1 MSDYQTPHKDGE
13 VEKSLD
19 EEEDLNDREN
29 AEEFYI
35 LMKEKG
41 HSFKTCEGKLLWYDP
56 TNGVYD
62 EESDKLKL
70 KLVNL
75 FATSPVVASKY
86 RGSNSK
92 KSALYKEFKSLVPQ
106 ENNFYEKAQVNT
118 KGFLAYN
125 NCIWDFKHRV
135 ALSFDPR
142 FYFTFKANVAYKERD
157 SAFEMDANSF
167 CDERFSNQYYYHPFL
182 RFSLTL

>member
-1 MSDYQTPHKDGE
+1 
-13 VEKSLD
+13 
-19 EEEDLNDREN
+19 
-29 AEEFYI
+29 
-35 LMKEKG
+35 MKEKG

-62 EESDKLKL
+62 EESDELKL

-118 KGFLAYN
+118 KGFLAFN

-167 CDERFSNQYYYHPFL
+167 CDERFSNQYYYHPFP

>member
-118 KGFLAYN
+118 KGFLAFN
-125 NCIWDFKHRV
+125 NCIWDFKHCV
-135 ALSFDPR
+135 ALSF
-142 FYFTFKANVAYKERD
+142 
-157 SAFEMDANSF
+157 SAEVLKSATVYQNTALCSI
-167 CDERFSNQYYYHPFL
+167 P
-182 RFSLTL
+182 TLADGAETVSHCIFF

>member
-19 EEEDLNDREN
+19 EEEDSNDREN

-56 TNGVYD
+56 ANGVYD

-75 FATSPVVASKY
+75 FATSPVVAEGGRQTKNIWLAEE
-86 RGSNSK
+86 RTT
-92 KSALYKEFKSLVPQ
+92 
-106 ENNFYEKAQVNT
+106 ENNKNT
-118 KGFLAYN
+118 LNAPCRKYVET
-125 NCIWDFKHRV
+125 I
-135 ALSFDPR
+135 
-142 FYFTFKANVAYKERD
+142 
-157 SAFEMDANSF
+157 
-167 CDERFSNQYYYHPFL
+167 
-182 RFSLTL
+182 